1 MNVKKIIIAGG
12 GTAGLAAALILRAR
26 FEKIDIKIIKSD
38 RVGIVGVGEGTSEH
52 WGEFMSVCNIK
63 HEDLIREA
71 DATFKFG
78 VMFKDWTPK
87 PYLHFVDNDHR
98 FTLGQY
104 DFFYAYCIANKISF
118 NKIISPIFN

>member
-52 WGEFMSVCNIK
+52 WGEFMSVCNIN
-63 HEDLIREA
+63 
-71 DATFKFG
+71 
-78 VMFKDWTPK
+78 M
-87 PYLHFVDNDHR
+87 
-98 FTLGQY
+98 
-104 DFFYAYCIANKISF
+104 KI
-118 NKIISPIFN
+118 